1 MEEKKNCICEGST
14 TLIFACSGA
23 ADVGGIS
30 DQAARRLTKE
40 GIGKM
45 YCLAG
50 IGGNVE
56 GIIKTTK
63 SADGILAIDGC
74 SVACTKKLLERN
86 GFNEFKYFQVTDLG
100 MEKGQAPA
108 NEDNINKIFKKGKEL
123 LCS

>member
-14 TLIFACSGA
+14 NLIFSCSGA
-23 ADVGGIS
+23 ADTGAIS
-30 DQAARRLTKE
+30 DMAARKLTKE

-50 IGGNVE
+50 IGGNIS
-56 GIIKTTK
+56 GIIETTK
-63 SADGILAIDGC
+63 AADQILAINGC

-100 MEKGQAPA
+100 LKKGKSPV
-108 NEDNINKIFKKGKEL
+108 NKENINKTFNKGKEL

>member
-1 MEEKKNCICEGST
+1 MEEKKNCICEGSIN
-14 TLIFACSGA
+14 LIFACSGA

-30 DQAARRLTKE
+30 DQAARKLTKE
-40 GIGKM
+40 GIGNM

-56 GIIKTTK
+56 EIIETSK
-63 SADGILAIDGC
+63 SADCILAIDGC

-86 GFNEFKYFQVTDLG
+86 GFNEFKYFQVTDLD
-100 MEKGQAPA
+100 MEKGKSPA
-108 NEDNINKIFKKGKEL
+108 NEDNINTTFKKGKEL

>member
-1 MEEKKNCICEGST
+1 MEEKKKCNCEGST
-14 TLIFACSGA
+14 TLIFTCSGA

-56 GIIKTTK
+56 EIIKTTK
-63 SADGILAIDGC
+63 SANGILAIDGC

-86 GFNEFKYFQVTDLG
+86 GFNEFKDFQVTD
-100 MEKGQAPA
+100 
-108 NEDNINKIFKKGKEL
+108 
-123 LCS
+123 